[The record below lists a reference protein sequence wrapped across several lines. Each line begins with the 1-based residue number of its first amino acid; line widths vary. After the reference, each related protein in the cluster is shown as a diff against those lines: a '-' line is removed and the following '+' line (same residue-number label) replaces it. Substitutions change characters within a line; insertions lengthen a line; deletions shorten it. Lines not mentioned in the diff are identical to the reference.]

1 MDLAASI
8 AVPDLV
14 LFLVNV
20 SNCGKHFQLG
30 LDDS

>member
-8 AVPDLV
+8 AVLDPF

-20 SNCGKHFQLG
+20 SNHGKHFQLG